1 MEMKARIR
9 NHIKIQQS
17 VSTPSVQN
25 MPYIPESSNT
35 AFLYTANEI
44 AHRQIIMH
52 MKFINGM
59 HKEMQHCY
67 MNRVLHIP
75 SQDHLAVLKLVLRVA

>member
-25 MPYIPESSNT
+25 MPYIPESSN
-35 AFLYTANEI
+35 TANEI